1 MAQTYFGS
9 TVRAGSGTLTDSVD
23 GGFTVLSQTTIVTTA
38 AAGTATSASV
48 TIPASSQIINFIV
61 DTVQD
66 EVAGAGTATAI
77 AMTIGTAAAGT
88 QYVSS
93 TDVIAG
99 GRIALTFTAAQL
111 AAMADVGANQS
122 VFVTVDPNGTIVTT
136 QAIYRLTVVY
146 AQKV

>member
-9 TVRAGSGTLTDSVD
+9 TLRAGSGTLTDTVD
-23 GGFTVLSQTTIVTTA
+23 GGFVVMSQTTTVTTA
-38 AAGTATSASV
+38 AAGTATSA
-48 TIPASSQIINFIV
+48 TLTLPASSQIISFFADMVVNEAV
-61 DTVQD
+61 
-66 EVAGAGTATAI
+66 GGGTATAI

-93 TDVIAG
+93 TDVFAG

-111 AAMADVGANQS
+111 LAMSDIGSNTS
-122 VFVTVDPNGTIVTT
+122 VVVTLDPDGTISTT
-136 QAIYRLTVVY
+136 QGVIRLTVVY

>member
-9 TVRAGSGTLTDSVD
+9 TLRAGSGTLTDATD
-23 GGFTVLSQTTIVTTA
+23 GGFVVMSQTTTVTTA
-38 AAGTATSASV
+38 AAGTATSA
-48 TIPASSQIINFIV
+48 TITLPASSQIISFFADMVVNESV
-61 DTVQD
+61 
-66 EVAGAGTATAI
+66 GAGTATAI

-93 TDVIAG
+93 TDVFAG

-111 AAMADVGANQS
+111 LAMSDIGTNTS
-122 VFVTVDPNGTIVTT
+122 VVVTLDPDGTISTT
-136 QAIYRLTVVY
+136 QGVIRLTVVY

>member
-9 TVRAGSGTLTDSVD
+9 TLRAGSGTLTDTVD
-23 GGFTVLSQTTIVTTA
+23 GGFVVMTQTTTVTTA
-38 AAGTATSASV
+38 AAGTATSA
-48 TIPASSQIINFIV
+48 TITLPASSQIISFFADMVVNEAV
-61 DTVQD
+61 
-66 EVAGAGTATAI
+66 GAGTATAI

-93 TDVIAG
+93 TDVFAG

-111 AAMADVGANQS
+111 LAMSDIGTNTS
-122 VFVTVDPNGTIVTT
+122 VVVTLDPDGTISTT
-136 QAIYRLTVVY
+136 QGVIRLTVVY